1 MNINAVD
8 IQTEEQNQFLEKLHI
23 IKQEL
28 PVEYESQHRRIG
40 EYKEDYQQAVGFLN
54 SSKRVAFIGDVG
66 KGKTTAICRAFEL
79 LNPNDAK
86 DLLLSH
92 SSGRTTICEVE
103 IIPNSN
109 SAKIQIQPYENEE
122 VIHLLKDYSKNIFNK
137 AHPVATDDRINANA
151 INEGFALSGEIEKA
165 FRNMLGLSGGSLS
178 ERGRMIQND
187 VKFASAFTDCDDM
200 LRVMESK
207 LELHKRM
214 DTVLEAPKDITKS
227 SFEWIKDTFKDIN
240 VGKIATV
247 SLPRKVFIHVTDDLA
262 NYHIVDTKGLD
273 GTTNRRDIN
282 QCLESDVTLNVIC
295 TSFNDA
301 PDQSMRKIVEQMIKG
316 GLTEQLYTKTILL
329 IIDREKA
336 SSSVADDDGEL
347 VGDKTYGRAIR
358 IGQVLNDLEQKYGL
372 DGDRLNVVCYDA
384 FDDERNVLLDC
395 IQERLSKL
403 ELSYKTKVELISKGV
418 TELINEQNSQS
429 FNIAKKALLDV
440 FSKWFNDAENFTTS
454 VDPLH
459 SSLLNEISTTRAAA
473 TIRASVARRGHWHN
487 LDMYETLA
495 QQAKF
500 DVNQNKAKLFNDF
513 DCLIDSC
520 IENPQLHKV
529 YNISVQ
535 LKQVAQRVRQQEL
548 MTVYEQSIEFYNSD
562 FYYAT
567 NMWNSAQDEW
577 GRGSGYKGRVVAHI
591 RNHFGNEQRKY
602 EKQLEQKSNR
612 RWKKF
617 LKQIKSML

>member
-1 MNINAVD
+1 MNIQTVN

-28 PVEYESQHRRIG
+28 PIEYESQHRRIS

-54 SSKRVAFIGDVG
+54 SFKRVAFIGDVG

-79 LNPNDAK
+79 LNPNDSS

-92 SSGRTTICEVE
+92 SSGRTTVCEVE
-103 IIPNSN
+103 LIPNSK
-109 SAKIQIQPYENEE
+109 SIKIEILPYENEE
-122 VIHLLKDYSKNIFNK
+122 VMHLLKDYSTNIFNK
-137 AHPVATDDRINANA
+137 AHPVASDDRINANA
-151 INEGFALSGEIEKA
+151 VNEGFALSGEIEKA
-165 FRNMLGLSGGSLS
+165 FRNMLGLSGGSLN

-187 VKFASAFTDCDDM
+187 VKFASAFTDCNDM
-200 LRVMESK
+200 LRAMERK
-207 LELHKRM
+207 LELHKRK
-214 DTVLEAPKDITKS
+214 DTVLEIPKDTTQT
-227 SFEWIKDTFKDIN
+227 SFEWIKSTFKSIN
-240 VGKIATV
+240 IGKVATV
-247 SLPRKVFIHVTDDLA
+247 SLPRKVFIHVADNLA

-295 TSFNDA
+295 SSFNDA

-384 FDDERNVLLDC
+384 FDDERNVLLDR
-395 IQERLSKL
+395 IQEKLSKL
-403 ELSYKTKVELISKGV
+403 ELSYKTKVELITKGV
-418 TELINEQNSQS
+418 TELIDEQNSQS
-429 FNIAKKALLDV
+429 FDIAKKALLDV
-440 FSKWFNDAENFTTS
+440 FNKWFNDAENFTTS

-459 SSLLNEISTTRAAA
+459 TSLLNEISTTRAAA

-500 DVNQNKAKLFNDF
+500 NVNQNKAKLFNDL

-520 IENPQLHKV
+520 IENPQLRKV

-548 MTVYEQSIEFYNSD
+548 ITVYEQSNEFYNNE

-591 RNHFGNEQRKY
+591 RNHFSNEQRKY
-602 EKQLEQKSNR
+602 EKQLEHNSNQ

-617 LKQIKSML
+617 LKKMKSML

>member
-1 MNINAVD
+1 MNIQTVNL
-8 IQTEEQNQFLEKLHI
+8 QTEEQNQFLEKLHI
-23 IKQEL
+23 VKQDL
-28 PVEYESQHRRIG
+28 PVEYESQHRRIN
-40 EYKEDYQQAVGFLN
+40 EYKEDYQQSIGFLN
-54 SSKRVAFIGDVG
+54 KSKRVAFIGDVG

-79 LNPNDAK
+79 FSQNDPT

-103 IIPNSN
+103 IIPNS
-109 SAKIQIQPYENEE
+109 SSIKIEILPYENEE
-122 VIHLLKDYSKNIFNK
+122 VMHLLNDYSKNIFNK

-151 INEGFALSGEIEKA
+151 INEGFALSGEVEKA
-165 FRNMLGLSGGSLS
+165 FRNMLGLNGGSLN

-187 VKFASAFTDCDDM
+187 VKFASEFTDRNDM

-214 DTVLEAPKDITKS
+214 DTVLEAPKEMTNN
-227 SFEWIKDTFKDIN
+227 SFEWIKDTFKSIN
-240 VGKIATV
+240 IGKTSTV
-247 SLPRKVFIHVTDDLA
+247 SLPRKVFIHVADDLS

-282 QCLESDVTLNVIC
+282 QCLESDLTLNVIC
-295 TSFNDA
+295 SSFNDA

-347 VGDKTYGRAIR
+347 VGDKKYGRAIR

-384 FDDERNVLLDC
+384 FDDERSVLLDC
-395 IQERLSKL
+395 IQNKLNEL
-403 ELSYKTKVELISKGV
+403 ELSYKTKVELITKGV
-418 TELINEQNSQS
+418 TELIDEQNSQS
-429 FNIAKKALLDV
+429 FDIAKKALLDV

-459 SSLLNEISTTRAAA
+459 SSLLTEINTTRAAA

-500 DVNQNKAKLFNDF
+500 DINKNKAKLFNDF
-513 DCLIDSC
+513 DCLVDSC
-520 IENPQLHKV
+520 IENPQLRKV

-548 MTVYEQSIEFYNSD
+548 MTVYEQSTEFYNSD
-562 FYYAT
+562 FYYAS
-567 NMWNSAQDEW
+567 NMWNSAQYEW
-577 GRGSGYKGRVVAHI
+577 GRGSGYKGRVVGHI

-602 EKQLEQKSNR
+602 EKQLEHKSNQ
-612 RWKKF
+612 RWNKF
-617 LKQIKSML
+617 LKKIKSML